1 MQEST
6 VHEHI
11 RGQSDN
17 TTGYL
22 FYNPLARTVIPK
34 NHIRFNEDVKFDRE
48 WTTEDEEMLVKEAII
63 SDSTHSHPSGS
74 LYSAAPP
81 AAVAPPT
88 TTMHPTTSSMSKQ
101 DDSDDENKP
110 LEVTHSPSSQ
120 HDAPVTSTHNLSTP
134 ITKVK
139 KVIDTSLHTTKSTR
153 SGRAYVAHTQGAL
166 VTGEHYIR
174 DETTPDSMDM
184 FTIDPSMTPQDIDK
198 WFTAIDAEVKSIM
211 DRNVWTIIK
220 ASDKP
225 KGKTLV
231 NYKWVMKVKYDESD
245 VIVKHK
251 ARLCAKGFTQ
261 KEGIDYKE
269 TFAPVA
275 RHATFKMLLSLGTVE
290 HFKYKHV
297 DIKTAFLYGEL
308 HEEVHMK
315 MPPYVIKYMQDK
327 HHQYMD
333 VNIED
338 ANEYVLQL
346 NKALY
351 GLKQAPRKWYA
362 MNNGLHTKQ
371 IRCMCILQ
379 R

>member
-1 MQEST
+1 MIHAKVPNYLWPYAFRHAVYINNRLPTSILGKHTTPYIEMFHHT
-6 VHEHI
+6 PDERHI
-11 RGQSDN
+11 KVFRCDAYALIQHARKHSARAHKGIYVGQSDN

-22 FYNPLARTVIPK
+22 FYNPSTRTVIPT
-34 NHIRFNEDVKFDRE
+34 NHIRFNEDVNVDRE

-174 DETTPDSMDM
+174 DETTPM
-184 FTIDPSMTPQDIDK
+184 
-198 WFTAIDAEVKSIM
+198 
-211 DRNVWTIIK
+211 
-220 ASDKP
+220 
-225 KGKTLV
+225 
-231 NYKWVMKVKYDESD
+231 
-245 VIVKHK
+245 
-251 ARLCAKGFTQ
+251 
-261 KEGIDYKE
+261 
-269 TFAPVA
+269 
-275 RHATFKMLLSLGTVE
+275 
-290 HFKYKHV
+290 
-297 DIKTAFLYGEL
+297 
-308 HEEVHMK
+308 
-315 MPPYVIKYMQDK
+315 
-327 HHQYMD
+327 
-333 VNIED
+333 
-338 ANEYVLQL
+338 
-346 NKALY
+346 
-351 GLKQAPRKWYA
+351 
-362 MNNGLHTKQ
+362 
-371 IRCMCILQ
+371 
-379 R
+379 